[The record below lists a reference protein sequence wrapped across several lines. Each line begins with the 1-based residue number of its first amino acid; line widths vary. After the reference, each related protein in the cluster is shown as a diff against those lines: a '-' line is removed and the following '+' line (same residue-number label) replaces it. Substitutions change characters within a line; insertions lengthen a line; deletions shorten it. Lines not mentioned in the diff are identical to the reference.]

1 MRLFI
6 FTLLNP
12 GWIYGTV
19 GHMASSTFFRVD
31 QYFDFITTAADN
43 AASCNNLV
51 QTGINK
57 CRSFQKW
64 LEIMS

>member
-1 MRLFI
+1 
-6 FTLLNP
+6 
-12 GWIYGTV
+12 
-19 GHMASSTFFRVD
+19 MASSTFVRVD

-43 AASCNNLV
+43 AASCNDLV

-57 CRSFQKW
+57 YKSFQKC